1 MEGLMILNF
10 LKCIMIAAP
19 AGVIAGV
26 GTALV
31 SAGAPLIGL
40 SLAIPAV
47 FWGLIFINK
56 VAE

>member
-1 MEGLMILNF
+1 MILNF